1 MHSIAHT
8 VVVVLAAT
16 LLSSDARSQSPE
28 QELMGRVVDA
38 DHDTTLVSLAIE
50 LFNAQGE
57 RQAITW
63 DTDGH
68 FNARIDRTQFYQLVV
83 RADGFAAHRELV
95 PSCSYHCLTYTW
107 TIAMTNEPPTICGN
121 K

>member
-1 MHSIAHT
+1 
-8 VVVVLAAT
+8 
-16 LLSSDARSQSPE
+16 
-28 QELMGRVVDA
+28 MGRVVDA